1 MGRADGAQRED
12 AVYAFE
18 KLVFGTDEAPDQIDN
33 MLGRYEA
40 MLDACGVPEASR
52 KKIYGETMAKIL
64 GIKVR
69 P

>member
-1 MGRADGAQRED
+1 
-12 AVYAFE
+12 
-18 KLVFGTDEAPDQIDN
+18 

-52 KKIYGETMAKIL
+52 RKIYGETMARIL
-64 GIKVR
+64 GIPVR